1 MELQWP
7 LIIFTT
13 GLAWAAGLFG
23 FQSFAAIKGEGK
35 KSQMIALIASVVILA
50 VSGVAVLFHLASPLR
65 IFNGFG
71 NPTSGITQEL
81 AAIVVLFIFM
91 VIYFVQIR
99 KSDDGGTP
107 SKWCAI
113 CAIIFGVV
121 LLIACGHSYMMA
133 SRPAWNSVLEIG
145 SLWAAALLAGPLT
158 FAFIMSIKGDDVAP
172 VAKSMLIAGIVGL
185 VLLVAYGIF
194 ISACG
199 DSFNNVGNYFDP
211 INPNNGMVDTSSVV
225 AGQLAL
231 LWVGGVV
238 LGGVCPVICAAIA
251 WKKPELAR
259 TLAVIGAIC
268 AIAGAVC
275 MRVAFYNVGLT
286 FYSIY

>member
-13 GLAWAAGLFG
+13 GLSWAAGLFG
-23 FQSFAAIKGEGK
+23 FQAFAAIKGEGK
-35 KSQMIALIASVVILA
+35 KSQMVSLITSVVILA
-50 VSGVAVLFHLASPLR
+50 VSGVAVLFHLTNPLR

-81 AAIVVLFIFM
+81 AAIVFLFAFM

-99 KSDDGGTP
+99 KSEDGGTP

-121 LLIACGHSYMMA
+121 LLVACGHSYMMA

-145 SLWAAALLAGPLT
+145 SLLGAALLIGPLT
-158 FAFIMSIKGDDVAP
+158 FAFIMSFKGDEVVA
-172 VAKSMLIAGIVGL
+172 VSKTILIVGVVGL
-185 VLLVAYGIF
+185 ALLVAYGIF
-194 ISACG
+194 ISSCG
-199 DSFNNVGNYFDP
+199 SSFNNVGNYFDP
-211 INPNNGMVDTSSVV
+211 INPNNGMVDTASVV
-225 AGQLAL
+225 SSQLVL
-231 LWVGGVV
+231 LWVGGIA
-238 LGGVCPVICAAIA
+238 LGGIIPVTCAVVAL
-251 WKKPELAR
+251 KKPKLVKALALVG
-259 TLAVIGAIC
+259 TLC
-268 AIAGAVC
+268 AIVGAVC
-275 MRVAFYNVGLT
+275 LRVAFYSVGIT

>member
-13 GLAWAAGLFG
+13 GLAWCAGLFA
-23 FQSFAAIKGEGK
+23 FQAFAALRGTGK
-35 KSQMIALIASVVILA
+35 KSQMVSLVASVVILA
-50 VSGVAVLFHLASPLR
+50 VSGVSVLFHLASPLR

-113 CAIIFGVV
+113 CSIVLCAV
-121 LLIACGHSYMMA
+121 LLVACGHSYMMA

-145 SLWAAALLAGPLT
+145 SLFGAALLAGPLS
-158 FAFIMSIKGDDVAP
+158 FAFICKLKGDDALAL
-172 VAKSMLIAGIVGL
+172 AKEMLIAGGVGA
-185 VLLVAYGIF
+185 VLLVAYAIF
-194 ISACG
+194 ISVSG
-199 DSFNNVGNYFDP
+199 GSFNDVGNYFDP
-211 INPNNGMVDTSSVV
+211 INPNNGMIDTGAIV
-225 AGQLAL
+225 ASQLAL

-238 LGGVCPVICAAIA
+238 VGGAGPLACLYFAK
-251 WKKPELAR
+251 KKPEQAR
-259 TLAVIGAIC
+259 VLIAV
-268 AIAGAVC
+268 GAVC
-275 MRVAFYNVGLT
+275 AIVGAVLMRVAFYNVGVS